1 MRKLTQFVDIQNDI
15 YPQVIIQ
22 LRNGYKSSNWIHNI
36 FPRLALDQKDQQVFF
51 HLKSTHEAKAYQAHP
66 VLGARLTECVQILL
80 QLQNKTILSILGSPD
95 FLHFKS
101 SMSLFALI
109 SEDDSIFHQIL
120 QKYFSNK
127 MDAHT
132 VQAIKEE
139 AEQPISDHLIWLQ
152 EFNSLKSEPKDIKD
166 LRTKIFKETIQ
177 ISINSSY
184 QTPQKTIVFETSKEL
199 SSNTTFYE
207 TPNKI
212 QTYSNKYTTQIVV
225 TESNCIDQAQLLIAA
240 DCNPVIHIENNRIY
254 PGNDAL
260 EGELSFE
267 ADVFRRSN
275 IGAALFQFTDD
286 AEIFQVK
293 KNPNHSY
300 PIGKETGGIYV
311 PYVSVF
317 RGSEKNGY
325 CLLNKNMK
333 LDFVLV
339 PAYENTENIN
349 IHSEWRLAD
358 KYIPLV
364 KEKIRTILRIA
375 FAHQHDSVVL
385 SAFGCDKFEYPPQH
399 MAEIFSEILQESEF
413 KNVFKIIVFAID
425 ESKKSKTE
433 HSTLGILY
441 DFYTT
446 FN

>member
-15 YPQVIIQ
+15 YPQVLIE
-22 LRNGYKSSNWIHNI
+22 LKNGYKSSNWIHNI

-51 HLKSTHEAKAYQAHP
+51 HLKSTHDAKSYQAHP
-66 VLGARLTECVQILL
+66 VLGARLTECLQILL
-80 QLQNKTILSILGSPD
+80 KIQHKTILSILGSPD

-101 SMSLFALI
+101 SMTLFALI
-109 SEDDSIFHQIL
+109 SEDHSIFHQIL
-120 QKYFSNK
+120 EKYFSGK
-127 MDAHT
+127 MDVHT
-132 VQAIKEE
+132 VEVVKDE
-139 AEQPISDHLIWLQ
+139 AEQPASDHLIWLQ
-152 EFNSLKSEPKDIKD
+152 EFNSQTSETKDIKE

-184 QTPQKTIVFETSKEL
+184 QTPQNTIIFETPKEL
-199 SSNTTFYE
+199 SRNVSFYE
-207 TPNKI
+207 APNRI
-212 QTYSNKYTTQIVV
+212 ETFSNKYTTQIIV
-225 TESNCIDQAQLLIAA
+225 TESNSIDLAQLLVAA
-240 DCNPVIHIENNRIY
+240 DCNPIIHIENNRIY

-260 EGELSFE
+260 EGKLSIE
-267 ADVFRRSN
+267 ADLFRRSN
-275 IGAALFQFTDD
+275 IGAALYQFTDD
-286 AEIFQVK
+286 AEIFQVN
-293 KNPNHSY
+293 KNLQHSY
-300 PIGKETGGIYV
+300 PINKETGGIYV

-325 CLLNKNMK
+325 YLLNKNLK

-349 IHSEWRLAD
+349 IHGDWRLHE
-358 KYIPLV
+358 KYVPLV
-364 KEKIRTILRIA
+364 KNKIRTILRIA
-375 FAHQHDSVVL
+375 FAQQHDSVIL
-385 SAFGCDKFEYPPQH
+385 NAFGCDKLGYPPQH

-425 ESKKSKTE
+425 EIKNEKSRY
-433 HSTLGILY
+433 STMGALY